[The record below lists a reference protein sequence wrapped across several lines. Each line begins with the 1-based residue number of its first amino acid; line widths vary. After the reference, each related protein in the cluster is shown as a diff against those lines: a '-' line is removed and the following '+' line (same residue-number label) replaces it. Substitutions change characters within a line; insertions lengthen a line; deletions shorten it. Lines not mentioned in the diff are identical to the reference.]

1 MSAEAGVLS
10 PCRSAA
16 EEEEE
21 KGEEEER
28 HKFLFWEALVC

>member
-1 MSAEAGVLS
+1 MSAEAVVLF

-21 KGEEEER
+21 EEER
-28 HKFLFWEALVC
+28 HKFVFWDALVC